1 MGFRRK
7 FYGEPVARLIVSV
20 PVEIVEEI
28 DKLIGYRPGH
38 LRPFGGTHPARRNR
52 SEFVRLAIPE
62 KLQRDKGQ

>member
-28 DKLIGYRPGH
+28 DELIGQRPGH
-38 LRPFGGTHPARRNR
+38 
-52 SEFVRLAIPE
+52 
-62 KLQRDKGQ
+62 

>member
-28 DKLIGYRPGH
+28 DELIGQRPEARATKQIGGN
-38 LRPFGGTHPARRNR
+38 FGGNFSLLKILP
-52 SEFVRLAIPE
+52 IG
-62 KLQRDKGQ
+62 LQCFQRTV